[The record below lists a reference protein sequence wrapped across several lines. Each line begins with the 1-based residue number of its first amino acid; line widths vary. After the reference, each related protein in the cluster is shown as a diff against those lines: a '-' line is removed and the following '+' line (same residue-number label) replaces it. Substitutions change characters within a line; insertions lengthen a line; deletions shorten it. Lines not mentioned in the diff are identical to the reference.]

1 MKNGWR
7 DNQEKRGVP
16 SVGQCSTGLPVSVQN
31 AMRRSGGALL
41 RRESRLV
48 ESWIDPGQFFLI
60 GKMKKGFANRFD
72 FLLDRLFPFWK
83 YLK

>member
-1 MKNGWR
+1 MGR
-7 DNQEKRGVP
+7 ETIKRS
-16 SVGQCSTGLPVSVQN
+16 SVFQVWDSDSTGLPVSVQN

-41 RRESRLV
+41 RRESSLV
-48 ESWIDPGQFFLI
+48 ESWIDPGRFFLI